1 MIAAPFDR
9 LGNQLARVCLFWA
22 AIDSLCIAHLLLTR
36 SSSGFYLHM
45 LSGLLLVLLLALQ
58 RYITLQHNTAAQRDA
73 VTRRGRGVF
82 YSVLVLL
89 FWWLVSHYAPLWH
102 DVTGRVA
109 LLGLLVWLLPL
120 SIAAGFLFRPGQ
132 ALLANGLLAWGTLI
146 VLAWTVQTPS
156 MRALQAGDVSAAALI
171 AGFHVVTA
179 SLSSVSLTMLVAY
192 YLQAYRQLAATAGRD
207 YLTGLVNRGKLY
219 ELLRYEMAR
228 ATRQRRPLSLMFYD
242 IDDFGLINKQHGHP
256 IGDRVLRTF
265 TQQVQGQLRGVDHLG
280 RWGGEEFMAIIPDTT
295 LEDAYYLAERVR
307 ATLSATPI
315 PPVGIITAS
324 FGVVTWQA
332 DDTIESLLSRLDIA
346 VRDAKWQGKNRVVIM
361 HAPDNPDD
369 A

>member
-1 MIAAPFDR
+1 
-9 LGNQLARVCLFWA
+9 
-22 AIDSLCIAHLLLTR
+22 
-36 SSSGFYLHM
+36 
-45 LSGLLLVLLLALQ
+45 
-58 RYITLQHNTAAQRDA
+58 
-73 VTRRGRGVF
+73 
-82 YSVLVLL
+82 
-89 FWWLVSHYAPLWH
+89 
-102 DVTGRVA
+102 
-109 LLGLLVWLLPL
+109 
-120 SIAAGFLFRPGQ
+120 
-132 ALLANGLLAWGTLI
+132 
-146 VLAWTVQTPS
+146 
-156 MRALQAGDVSAAALI
+156 MRALQARDVSAAALV

>member
-1 MIAAPFDR
+1 MA
-9 LGNQLARVCLFWA
+9 
-22 AIDSLCIAHLLLTR
+22 SLCIAWLLLTH
-36 SSSGFYLHM
+36 SSRGFYLHM
-45 LSGLLLVLLLALQ
+45 SSGLLLVWLLGVHYFVALQ
-58 RYITLQHNTAAQRDA
+58 HEPLAQ
-73 VTRRGRGVF
+73 RGRGVF
-82 YSVLVLL
+82 YGVLVLL

-102 DVTGRVA
+102 DVTGCIA

-120 SIAAGFLFRPGQ
+120 GVAAGFLFRPSH

-146 VLAWTVQTPS
+146 VLAWAVQAPS
-156 MRALQAGDVSAAALI
+156 AHALQADEVSATAVI
-171 AGFHVVTA
+171 AGWHVVMA
-179 SLSSVSLTMLVAY
+179 SLSCLSLGVLAAHY
-192 YLQAYRQLAATAGRD
+192 RQAYRELAATAGRD

-242 IDDFGLINKQHGHP
+242 IDNFGIINKQHGHP

-265 TQQVQGQLRGVDHLG
+265 TQQVQGQLRDVDHLG

-295 LEDAYYLAERVR
+295 LEDAYLLAERVR
-307 ATLSATPI
+307 TTLAETSIA
-315 PPVGIITAS
+315 PVGIITAS
-324 FGVVTWQA
+324 FGVVTWHP
-332 DDTIESLLSRLDIA
+332 DDTIESLLGRLDIA